1 MYNEYSNND
10 FRVLVTVFTVLISLF
25 CGIIYAVTTNNYSLK
40 ALDTFTTYC
49 VLVSMING
57 LLSLA
62 IISPMIRFV
71 VTFFITFIL
80 PFIHLMSEKT
90 TLVGADFIS
99 VFVIASN
106 LFFLLCCIDEWR
118 KNLVDEVMKKLN
130 GFDPYFIRIRGEILK
145 RCGHNDLKWGVEN
158 LSTTKLFKLAHKAR
172 ILDEE
177 DAEEERRRAAY
188 EEKDER
194 RKIRF
199 LNMIDI

>member
-10 FRVLVTVFTVLISLF
+10 FRVLVTIFTALISVF
-25 CGIIYAVTTNNYSLK
+25 CGITFAVATDNYSLK
-40 ALDTFTTYC
+40 ALDTFTMYC
-49 VLVSMING
+49 VFISMVNG

-71 VTFFITFIL
+71 VTFFLTFIL

-99 VFVIASN
+99 VFVIAAN
-106 LFFLLCCIDEWR
+106 LFFLFCCIDEWR

-130 GFDPYFIRIRGEILK
+130 GFDPYFMRIRNEIFK
-145 RCGHNDLKWGVEN
+145 RSGYTDIKWGVEN
-158 LSTTKLFKLAHKAR
+158 LSTIKLFKLKYKAYR
-172 ILDEE
+172 LDKE
-177 DAEEERRRAAY
+177 DAEEERRRIKY
-188 EEKDER
+188 EEKGKK

-199 LNMIDI
+199 LNMMDI